1 MNVLPVSVHVHRL
14 HTQCPWKSEDREG
27 ADALEWELQMVVS
40 CYVGFGSQTRVV
52 YKSNRSSK
60 LLSHLSRPK
69 NLIFKLSQIG
79 LLISR
84 SSFVYRNARTLFVY
98 KSVQTFVVDIASYD

>member
-1 MNVLPVSVHVHRL
+1 MFCLYLCMCTACIPSALGSRKTEKVLMP
-14 HTQCPWKSEDREG
+14 
-27 ADALEWELQMVVS
+27 WELQMVVS